1 MTYVHRIKPKGA
13 TLYSYL
19 SLNKFTIQ
27 MIHVYRDVRR
37 IQKYM
42 KEYQIKSNQNSV
54 YSIPDLIIINYNQIV

>member
-42 KEYQIKSNQNSV
+42 KEYQIKSKFSVFNS
-54 YSIPDLIIINYNQIV
+54 